1 VAVDLGT
8 ANTLVYVRGQGIVLF
23 EPSVV
28 AFDERTHE
36 VCAVGA
42 DAKRMLGRTPSY
54 IAASRPLADG
64 RIRDV
69 DIAQQMLRQF
79 LRRAHPRRFPRP
91 RVVICIPSGLTG
103 VERAAVVE
111 ATYQA
116 GARAAAL
123 IEEPM
128 AAALGAGLA
137 VGEPEANLIVDVGG
151 GTSEVA
157 VVSMGGVVAGRSIR
171 VGGDTLDEAIA
182 GYCRRRFNIALG
194 QQTAEQIKLDVG
206 SAAPG
211 TRPEGRAEVRGRD
224 LATGRAVTA
233 VLEPEEVR
241 PALEAALGQISET
254 IAATLEATPPELAA
268 DLVERGMTLAGGG
281 ALLPGLDRRLA
292 GETGLVVRL
301 AERPLTCVVQGAGRA
316 LEGGLAG
323 AAPRRLRRPARRA
336 RKA

>member
-1 VAVDLGT
+1 
-8 ANTLVYVRGQGIVLF
+8 
-23 EPSVV
+23 
-28 AFDERTHE
+28 
-36 VCAVGA
+36 
-42 DAKRMLGRTPSY
+42 
-54 IAASRPLADG
+54 
-64 RIRDV
+64 
-69 DIAQQMLRQF
+69 
-79 LRRAHPRRFPRP
+79 
-91 RVVICIPSGLTG
+91 
-103 VERAAVVE
+103 
-111 ATYQA
+111 
-116 GARAAAL
+116 
-123 IEEPM
+123 
-128 AAALGAGLA
+128 
-137 VGEPEANLIVDVGG
+137 
-151 GTSEVA
+151 VA

-171 VGGDTLDEAIA
+171 VGGDTLDDAIA

-241 PALEAALGQISET
+241 PVLEGALGQISET

-323 AAPRRLRRPARRA
+323 AGPRRLRRPARRA